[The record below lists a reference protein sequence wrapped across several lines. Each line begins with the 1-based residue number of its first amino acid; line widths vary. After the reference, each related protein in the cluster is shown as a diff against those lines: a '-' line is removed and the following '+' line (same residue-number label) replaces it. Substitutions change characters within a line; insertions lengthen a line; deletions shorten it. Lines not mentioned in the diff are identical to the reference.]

1 MESTTI
7 DLKTFRKEAAIWI
20 KENCPTSI
28 RRPVEKNDD
37 YYMGGRNQDYATADQ
52 VLWYKRCYEKGWIA
66 PHWEKKYG
74 GGGLTV
80 KHTSIIAEEMAKYGA
95 RLPLVGMGVFMIGP
109 AILKF
114 GREEQ
119 KMKYLNE
126 ITRGEIWWVQGYS
139 EPGAGSDLVSLQTK
153 AEDMGDHYLV
163 NGQKIWTTFGDK
175 GDWIF
180 ALVRTHPER
189 SKYEGISFLLID
201 IASQGVSTRPIKL
214 ISGTSPFTET
224 FFDNVKVPKE
234 NIVGTAGGGWSI
246 TKYLLTH
253 ERQMLAGVLGGIK
266 SKPLSQTAAEKVG
279 LTNGILSDTM
289 LRSKIMNF
297 EMDEAL
303 FDMTIERAVDEAKAG
318 NDAGALSSIFKYL
331 FSEQNK
337 TRYELM
343 MEMEGFDG
351 LEWKDGQGALSSKF
365 LRTKGNT
372 IEGGTSEVMLN
383 IISKR
388 ILGLPSS

>member
-1 MESTTI
+1 MTATEI
-7 DLKTFRKEAAIWI
+7 DLITFRKEAAAWI
-20 KENCPTSI
+20 KENCPSSI
-28 RRPVEKNDD
+28 RKPIEKNEDF
-37 YYMGGRNQDYATADQ
+37 YMGGQNQEYATDDQ
-52 VLWYKRCYEKGWIA
+52 VLWFNQCYERGWIA
-66 PHWEKKYG
+66 PHWDKKYG
-74 GGGLTV
+74 GGGLTL
-80 KHTSIIAEEMAKYGA
+80 KHTSIIAEEMAKFGA

-114 GREEQ
+114 GSEEQ
-119 KMKYLNE
+119 KTKYLNE
-126 ITRGEIWWVQGYS
+126 ITRGDIWWVQGYS
-139 EPGAGSDLVSLQTK
+139 EPGAGSDLVALQTK
-153 AEDMGDHYLV
+153 AEDKGDHYLV

-180 ALVRTHPER
+180 ALVRTHPDR

-201 IASQGVSTRPIKL
+201 MTSEGVSTRPIKL

-224 FFDNVKVPKE
+224 FFDNVKVPKQ
-234 NIVGTAGGGWSI
+234 NVVGTAGVGWTI
-246 TKYLLTH
+246 TKFLLSH

-266 SKPLSQTAAEKVG
+266 STPLSQKAAEKAG
-279 LTNGILSDTM
+279 LTNGILSNTM

-318 NDAGALSSIFKYL
+318 NDAGALSSMFKYL
-331 FSEQNK
+331 HSEQNK
-337 TRYELM
+337 TRYELL

-351 LEWKDGQGALSSKF
+351 LEWKDEPSALPRKF
-365 LRTKGNT
+365 LRAKGNT

-388 ILGLPSS
+388 ILGLPN